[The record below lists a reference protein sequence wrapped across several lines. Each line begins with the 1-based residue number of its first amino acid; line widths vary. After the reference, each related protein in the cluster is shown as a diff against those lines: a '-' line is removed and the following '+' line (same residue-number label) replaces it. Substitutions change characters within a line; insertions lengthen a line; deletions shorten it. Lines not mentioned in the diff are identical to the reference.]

1 MQISLPP
8 CTSKTKVGSGPKLYT
23 CVGHDTG
30 MKMYYHFGPTNEGQ
44 GPQGPILKIQRACFF
59 LATKAA
65 TWLWFGMVIGIDH
78 PHTNNS
84 NYATYFEVYGPQ
96 GPILKYKGPAF
107 S

>member
-1 MQISLPP
+1 MIHTPTMVNKHHMLKYVGPRGPYMLIS
-8 CTSKTKVGSGPKLYT
+8 
-23 CVGHDTG
+23 
-30 MKMYYHFGPTNEGQ
+30 
-44 GPQGPILKIQRACFF
+44 RACFF

-84 NYATYFEVYGPQ
+84 KYATYFEVYGPQ

-107 S
+107 F

>member
-1 MQISLPP
+1 MMKYVGPRGPYMLISR
-8 CTSKTKVGSGPKLYT
+8 T
-23 CVGHDTG
+23 H
-30 MKMYYHFGPTNEGQ
+30 
-44 GPQGPILKIQRACFF
+44 FF

-84 NYATYFEVYGPQ
+84 LYATSFEVYGPQ